1 MSNLF
6 LEKSL
11 KQKIKYDIIVMQT
24 FYKGGQKM
32 SKKNKIDKSKLFVR
46 IMAVILAGLMILS
59 VAATLI
65 YCLV

>member
-1 MSNLF
+1 
-6 LEKSL
+6 
-11 KQKIKYDIIVMQT
+11 
-24 FYKGGQKM
+24 M

-46 IMAVILAGLMILS
+46 IMAVILAGLMVLS

>member
-1 MSNLF
+1 
-6 LEKSL
+6 
-11 KQKIKYDIIVMQT
+11 
-24 FYKGGQKM
+24 M

-65 YCLV
+65 YYLV

>member
-1 MSNLF
+1 M
-6 LEKSL
+6 KP
-11 KQKIKYDIIVMQT
+11 QIKYDIIITQT

-46 IMAVILAGLMILS
+46 IMALVLACLMILS

-65 YCLV
+65 YYLV